1 MNPCHSKAYGLNLLK
16 IKIKLI
22 KKEELFMHRFNRY
35 LGAGDKEAGYNL
47 SWGAIFAGVVTF
59 IALMITLGF
68 IGNAIGFGTVSPKAS
83 DPMSGVGTGLLIWTV
98 IQLILSF
105 LGAGFV
111 AGVTARR
118 VGVVHGF
125 LTWAVSTIATFILLS
140 VATVS
145 ILSSVGSFFGQVA
158 QTAGQTVES
167 VSSSAADSIS
177 NGVNALTDQINV
189 DQADIQNLES
199 NVNEVLRDTDI
210 KELQP
215 EYLKGQLQAATDDIS
230 QAAKDLVSNP
240 DNSDAIFD
248 QLSSQ
253 LQARTE
259 IISENVDEQAV
270 ANALESNPDLSQAE
284 AEQTTQNIVE
294 GYNRAASEARQ
305 QIDQASQALDQ
316 TKAEAQDALAQL
328 RNEANK
334 ASDNTAQASIW
345 AFVGLLLGAILSSV
359 GGFFGTKLVTEEAK
373 ESHI

>member
-1 MNPCHSKAYGLNLLK
+1 
-16 IKIKLI
+16 
-22 KKEELFMHRFNRY
+22 MHRFNRY

-83 DPMSGVGTGLLIWTV
+83 DPMSGVGTGVLIWTV

-111 AGVTARR
+111 SGITARR

-145 ILSSVGSFFGQVA
+145 ILSSVGTFFGQVA
-158 QTAGQTVES
+158 QTAGQSLES
-167 VSSSAADSIS
+167 VTSSAADSVS
-177 NGVNALTDQINV
+177 NGVNALTDQIDVN
-189 DQADIQNLES
+189 QSDIQSLE
-199 NVNEVLRDTDI
+199 NDVNDVLRDTNI

-215 EYLKGQLQAATDDIS
+215 EYLKGQLQGASDDIS
-230 QAAKDLVSNP
+230 QAAKDLVTNP
-240 DNSDAIFD
+240 ENSDAIFD
-248 QLSSQ
+248 QLSNQ

-259 IISENVDEQAV
+259 SITENVDEQAV
-270 ANALESNPDLSQAE
+270 ANAIESNSDLSQAE

-316 TKAEAQDALAQL
+316 TKSEAQDAIAQL

-334 ASDNTAQASIW
+334 ASDTTAQASIW
-345 AFVGLLLGAILSSV
+345 AFVGLLLGAILSAL
-359 GGFFGTKLVTEEAK
+359 GGYFGTKFVTEEAN
-373 ESHI
+373 ENHI